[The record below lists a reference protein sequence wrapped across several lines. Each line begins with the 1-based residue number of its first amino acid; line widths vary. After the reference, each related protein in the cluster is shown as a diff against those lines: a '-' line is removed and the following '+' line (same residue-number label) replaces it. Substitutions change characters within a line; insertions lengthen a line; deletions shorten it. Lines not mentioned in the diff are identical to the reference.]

1 MKLLCIFSYL
11 GNKCPSLTVNE
22 RCGHCKKLHPT
33 WDQLG
38 SKYNKES
45 GPIRIG
51 KLDCTQYTSVCAEQQ
66 VNGYP
71 TLKYRGPR
79 DLASLEKLFSEQLGI
94 EYEEEDVEVPQ
105 AVSGLVEFTD
115 TSFQESVVIGKFFHK
130 RLEPTWASLAK
141 SFEHDKSVI
150 IGKLDCTKYKTICT
164 EYEVKGYP
172 TLLWIEDGKK
182 IAKYSGDRSHE
193 DLKRFVVEQLG
204 ERRDEDDDNEK
215 ERERT
220 APTVVTLTGEN
231 IENAISIGTTFIKY
245 YAPWC
250 GHCKRLA
257 PIFEE
262 LGKKFVGF
270 EGVTIAKVD
279 CTQEVNRDLCSNEK
293 INGFP
298 TLILYKDGEKQ
309 AEYNGDRSLSD
320 MAEFITS
327 RLTHD
332 EL

>member
-1 MKLLCIFSYL
+1 
-11 GNKCPSLTVNE
+11 
-22 RCGHCKKLHPT
+22 
-33 WDQLG
+33 
-38 SKYNKES
+38 
-45 GPIRIG
+45 
-51 KLDCTQYTSVCAEQQ
+51 
-66 VNGYP
+66 
-71 TLKYRGPR
+71 
-79 DLASLEKLFSEQLGI
+79 
-94 EYEEEDVEVPQ
+94 EEDVEVPQ

-115 TSFQESVVIGKFFHK
+115 ASFQESVVSGSFFIKFYAPWCGHCKASITDFTK
-130 RLEPTWASLAK
+130 VWYILFNYRFIRLEPTWASLAK
-141 SFEHDKSVI
+141 SFEYDKSVV

-204 ERRDEDDDNEK
+204 ERRVEDDDSEK

-262 LGKKFVGF
+262 LGKKFLGF

-293 INGFP
+293 
-298 TLILYKDGEKQ
+298 K
-309 AEYNGDRSLSD
+309 R
-320 MAEFITS
+320 
-327 RLTHD
+327 
-332 EL
+332 